1 MSEQAEHER
10 QLIRAFVLPQRRDRY
25 LELLGKPKRR
35 KDITDTLAHFKHL
48 DMTYAVQ
55 IPSPQRLASGIL
67 ELLKS
72 KGAPQTCY
80 AMSEDS
86 ELDGR
91 EIPLSEGLAFVVGR
105 GIGTFLSCI
114 PGKLA
119 YFEDEDERWIL
130 ERKQPPQR
138 R

>member
-10 QLIRAFVLPQRRDRY
+10 QLIRAFILPQRRDRY
-25 LELLGKPKRR
+25 LELLGKPKRP

-105 GIGTFLSCI
+105 GIGTLLSCI

-119 YFEDEDERWIL
+119 YFEDEDQRWIL
-130 ERKQPPQR
+130 ERKQSPQQR
-138 R
+138 